1 MTPPSDQVITP
12 AVAVRPATRDDR
24 PALIALIRGYL
35 DFYHAPQPDD
45 ARLQAFLD
53 RLDADPSRGV
63 QLVAEQGGRLVG
75 FASLFASFD
84 TLVAAEILVMNDL
97 FVEQASRRRGIGDA
111 LFAACR
117 QYARDHRYVRL
128 DWVTAQDNTVARRF
142 YDRHGGVAGPWIAY
156 SIDPTTR

>member
-1 MTPPSDQVITP
+1 MRPLSDPATTP
-12 AVAVRPATRDDR
+12 AVTVRPATRVDR
-24 PALIALIRGYL
+24 PALIGLIRGYL

-45 ARLQAFLD
+45 ARLVAFLD

-97 FVEQASRRRGIGDA
+97 FVDRASRRRGIGHA
-111 LFAACR
+111 LFESCR
-117 QYARDHRYVRL
+117 QYARDHGYVRL
-128 DWVTAQDNTVARRF
+128 DWVTAQDNKVARRF
-142 YDRHGGVAGPWIAY
+142 YDQHGGVAGPWIAY